1 MKETRRPNKII
12 DGFEKSVFGYGIFLA
27 FAFRIIRTS
36 HEFLTKAPLPTLLIG
51 IFNMLLLVIVLR
63 IYRKHYRTAFMIF
76 YGQILVT
83 SIVTWESSGGWNGVV
98 PYILIIVV
106 VAIVITSH
114 GLLQAIT
121 LLAYGVVVVLLA
133 NTVVPGL
140 LPEPSLDHSILSME
154 FDFFVSVSLL
164 ILITSYLKTRFFAY
178 RKSVQAT
185 NARLKQLSETLAGQT
200 HQLNEK
206 QAELN
211 AIKDKL
217 EAIATTKVR
226 EVKTKA
232 RVLEDYAFINGH
244 QVRAPL
250 ARVLGLIHLIE
261 LETPHHERSEAF
273 GRIKAEAEKMDA
285 IVQRINEVIG

>member
-12 DGFEKSVFGYGIFLA
+12 EGFEKSVFGYGLFLSVV
-27 FAFRIIRTS
+27 FRIIRTA

-51 IFNMLLLVIVLR
+51 ILNLLLLVIILR
-63 IYRKHYRTAFMIF
+63 IYRKHYRTAFIVF
-76 YGQILVT
+76 YGQILIT

-98 PYILIIVV
+98 PYILIIIV

-114 GLLQAIT
+114 GMLRTIA
-121 LLAYGVVVVLLA
+121 LLAYGITILFLGSTA
-133 NTVVPGL
+133 APGL
-140 LPEPSLDHSILSME
+140 LPEPGRDHSILSME
-154 FDFFVSVSLL
+154 FDFFVSVSVL
-164 ILITSYLKTRFFAY
+164 ILITLYLKTRFFAY
-178 RKSVQAT
+178 RKSVQTT
-185 NARLKQLSETLAGQT
+185 NARLERLSETLAGQT

-211 AIKDKL
+211 AIKDNL

-232 RVLEDYAFINGH
+232 RVLDEYAFINGH
-244 QVRAPL
+244 QVRGPL
-250 ARVLGLIHLIE
+250 ARVLGLIRLIE
-261 LETPHHERSEAF
+261 LETPQHERSEAF

-285 IVQRINEVIG
+285 IIQRINEIIG